1 MITDTINKRIIEAMK
16 VGDKL
21 KMSTLKLLSSAMHN
35 AQIKKQENLSEE
47 EELEIVRREAKQ
59 RKDSIDAYKKAG
71 ADEKAEMEEK
81 ELVILQEYLPKDLSS
96 EETGKIVD
104 EVIATLGAENMK
116 DMGKVIGVVLEKCK
130 GKADGKTVSEIVRTK
145 LS

>member
-16 VGDKL
+16 AGDKL

-104 EVIATLGAENMK
+104 EVIATLGAKNMK